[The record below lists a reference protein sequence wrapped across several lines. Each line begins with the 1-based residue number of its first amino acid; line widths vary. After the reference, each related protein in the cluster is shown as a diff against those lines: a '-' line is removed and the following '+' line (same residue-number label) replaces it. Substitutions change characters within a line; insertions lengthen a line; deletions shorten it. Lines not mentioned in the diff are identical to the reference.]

1 MARVPPLARAGAV
14 LLLSV
19 GAGLGLG
26 WLVGVDAVQYGPL
39 PLTAALVG
47 VAFLIQWL
55 AFVPA
60 WLQRTERFYDLTGS
74 LTYLSVVGLALV
86 LTARVRPPGPR
97 ELLVAAMVAVW
108 AVRLGSFLVR
118 RIRRDGKDGRFDEIK
133 QSAPR
138 FLVAWTL
145 QGLWVSLTAL
155 AALTLLTDAD
165 PAASLGLVDA
175 LGAAIWAAGFAI
187 EVVADAQK
195 RAFKAREGTEGR
207 FIDEGL
213 WSWSRHPN
221 YFGEIVL
228 WLGIFVIGASRFEG
242 TQWLAAV
249 SPVFV
254 YLLLTRI
261 SGLPMLEARADA
273 RWGGQPDYQAYKART
288 PELLLKP
295 PWIG

>member
-1 MARVPPLARAGAV
+1 MASTPPLVRAGVV
-14 LLLSV
+14 LLLCLA
-19 GAGLGLG
+19 AGLGLG
-26 WLVGVDAVQYGPL
+26 WLTGVDAVAYGPL
-39 PLTAALVG
+39 PLTAALVL
-47 VAFLIQWL
+47 VAFLVQWL

-60 WLQRTERFYDLTGS
+60 YVQRTERFYDLTGS
-74 LTYLSVVGLALV
+74 LTYLTVVGLALV

-97 ELLVAAMVAVW
+97 ELMVAAMVVVW
-108 AVRLGSFLVR
+108 ALRLGSFLVR

-138 FLVAWTL
+138 FFVAWTL

-155 AALTLLTDAD
+155 AALTILTDAD
-165 PAASLGLVDA
+165 PAAPLGLVEG
-175 LGAAIWAAGFAI
+175 LGALVWATGFAV
-187 EVVADAQK
+187 EVAADAQK
-195 RAFKAREGTEGR
+195 RAFKARAGTEGQ

-228 WLGIFVIGASRFEG
+228 WTGIFLIGAGRFEG

-261 SGLPMLEARADA
+261 SGLPMLEARADE

-288 PELLLKP
+288 PVLLLKP